1 MKPES
6 HPSALKFWRVFSAM
20 AVVLVSL
27 ALVFWAVDV
36 VLEHRFLR
44 REDDEMIFVLVNIL
58 LFPIVVSTWL
68 MLRFF
73 PPRQSGRRDYYLLK
87 WLAAS
92 CAAAFLTGGV
102 TEIGPAVEY
111 ADFPIIISGG
121 VLQVILNLVLSLV
134 LMPVLHV
141 IFSKCRG

>member
-87 WLAAS
+87 WLAALRP
-92 CAAAFLTGGV
+92 F
-102 TEIGPAVEY
+102 
-111 ADFPIIISGG
+111 
-121 VLQVILNLVLSLV
+121 
-134 LMPVLHV
+134 
-141 IFSKCRG
+141 